1 MSVSGWMFAALPFR
15 RAGHGLQRIFKGR
28 AIKMAEDGW
37 FSNEAA
43 TFGDRVAAARDA
55 LGMSQSDL
63 SKRLGVKLKTVKGW
77 EDDVAEPRANKLQ
90 MLSGVL
96 NVSLMWLLNGE
107 GDGLE
112 GPDGEVEI
120 PGDIAALLIEM
131 RELKGEMKAS
141 SDRMG
146 RLEKRLRA
154 ALKSQLA

>member
-1 MSVSGWMFAALPFR
+1 
-15 RAGHGLQRIFKGR
+15 
-28 AIKMAEDGW
+28 MAEDGW